1 MPATDPTTEPTPA
14 PGDAEPDDP
23 SPAGEPDDRL
33 ELADVESDELPPGGE
48 PDDQPAPAEAEAD
61 ADADQADGDAERETP
76 APEEAPGATSP
87 AVAGTEA
94 GAPVRAMLGVALV
107 LVAGR
112 FVAAGDPTRPA
123 WLAGYAAA
131 GAATGLVLAAAVATV
146 AAGVRLWWRALAVAG
161 ALAVQAGLI
170 LGWSEPMDVT
180 RAGPSVPVVLVA
192 AGALVVALALW
203 LAPAGDR
210 DAAWPG
216 AAAVG
221 AAVGYGATLVGG
233 ARLVAFDI
241 AEHVSPGAEVDGW
254 LADLVPLVVVAA
266 LATPLALG
274 AIAAAHGSPDPG
286 RVTAVLVGLGV
297 VPVAA
302 AGDGWTAIALAATAV
317 GAGAAASRWG
327 RDGGGA
333 GVVVAAV
340 VLGGTAL
347 AAAASAGP
355 TGVLGAALY
364 GAVLGT
370 LADVIA
376 TRAVD
381 GSEGRGGE
389 PAT

>member
-1 MPATDPTTEPTPA
+1 MPATDPTTDPA
-14 PGDAEPDDP
+14 PAH
-23 SPAGEPDDRL
+23 
-33 ELADVESDELPPGGE
+33 AD
-48 PDDQPAPAEAEAD
+48 AEAEAD
-61 ADADQADGDAERETP
+61 DRPPADERDEQPDEQPDEQQPAPVDADEPGDGDVERETSP
-76 APEEAPGATSP
+76 PENAPDATGAV
-87 AVAGTEA
+87 AAGTEA
-94 GAPVRAMLGVALV
+94 GAPVRAMLGVALL

-131 GAATGLVLAAAVATV
+131 GAGTGLVLAAAVATV

-161 ALAVQAGLI
+161 ALAVQAGLV

-180 RAGPSVPVVLVA
+180 RAGPSAPVVLVA
-192 AGALVVALALW
+192 AGALAVALALW
-203 LAPAGDR
+203 LAPSDDR

-221 AAVGYGATLVGG
+221 AAAGYGATLAGG
-233 ARLVAFDI
+233 ARLVAFDL

-254 LADLVPLVVVAA
+254 LTDLAPLVVVAA

-274 AIAAAHGSPDPG
+274 AIAAAEGSPDPG

-297 VPVAA
+297 VPLAA

-317 GAGAAASRWG
+317 GAGAAAARWD
-327 RDGGGA
+327 RSAGGA

-364 GAVLGT
+364 GGVLGA
-370 LADVIA
+370 LADVTASRA
-376 TRAVD
+376 TAH
-381 GSEGRGGE
+381 GTTGE
-389 PAT
+389 ITPEHAS